1 MATEIV
7 SSPWPSS
14 CSGGR
19 GVAGCLRSPGSQGI
33 APQLQLAVD
42 QHLAGVEVHVEFD
55 AVDEEGRRCVI
66 LAVDALR
73 GFAIHRGVLVCRL
86 ARQ

>member
-14 CSGGR
+14 CSG
-19 GVAGCLRSPGSQGI
+19 AGELPPQPRSQGI

-42 QHLAGVEVHVEFD
+42 QHLAGVEMHVEFD
-55 AVDEEGRRCVI
+55 AVDEEGRRCVV
-66 LAVDALR
+66 LAVDSLR
-73 GFAIHRGVLVCRL
+73 QFRYSSGGPWFCRL